1 MKPLLEPVEHTDDDA
16 IAWAY
21 VHGRGGP
28 RFGPTL
34 WTRSLMSDR
43 RDATLMLQA
52 QKPASSP
59 WCLGCLAGPFCCER
73 GKPWQCRLRVNGTL
87 RDVT

>member
-1 MKPLLEPVEHTDDDA
+1 MKPRLEPVEHTDDDA

-34 WTRSLMSDR
+34 WTRSLMSDS
-43 RDATLMLQA
+43 RDALLMLTA
-52 QKPASSP
+52 QRERWLVFVLPDTNKLNQIVLLRGGP
-59 WCLGCLAGPFCCER
+59 WRAP
-73 GKPWQCRLRVNGTL
+73 VS
-87 RDVT
+87 

>member
-1 MKPLLEPVEHTDDDA
+1 MKPRLEPVEHTGDDA

-34 WTRSLMSDR
+34 WTRSLMSDS
-43 RDATLMLQA
+43 RDALLMLTA
-52 QKPASSP
+52 QRERWLVFVLPDTNKLNQIVLLRGGP
-59 WCLGCLAGPFCCER
+59 WRAP
-73 GKPWQCRLRVNGTL
+73 VS
-87 RDVT
+87 